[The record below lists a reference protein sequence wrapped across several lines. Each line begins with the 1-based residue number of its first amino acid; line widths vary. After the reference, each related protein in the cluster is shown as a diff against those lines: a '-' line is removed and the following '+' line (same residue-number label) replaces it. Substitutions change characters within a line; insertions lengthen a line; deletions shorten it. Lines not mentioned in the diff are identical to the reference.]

1 VITAAT
7 VTDDES
13 ARRADR
19 FPIGA
24 TITMDDLGEAHHEH
38 VLDALRE
45 SEPLSWLPQLGMWL
59 ATGFA
64 VAREVLGADGTTVD
78 ADANLVRES
87 LGRMM
92 LTSDGGDHKRLRT
105 PFDPA
110 FRQSH
115 VLRRFVEIIN
125 EEVERCI
132 APVRPLRSCD
142 LAPAFATPYAVA
154 MAGRMLGIELDQAAR
169 INEFYE
175 AFAGAMVYDGNPG
188 PQLRANRARAEL
200 DEILRRQ
207 VARLRRVSSDS
218 ITSIVVNAGDET
230 ISEDEVV
237 AQLRVIM
244 FGAIETV
251 QSAIVNTLYLLFE
264 HPDELELVR
273 EDPDLLP
280 NACEE
285 AMRLLPPVS
294 FIERWVV
301 DEFVTGDVV
310 LGQGEFIGVSVLAAN
325 RDASQFNDPLRFD
338 VRRAN
343 ANRGLSFSF
352 GAHHCIGIR
361 LARLEIAAAV
371 RAWLELPGLRVA
383 EAAPPEGFVFRRS
396 PALALSWS

>member
-1 VITAAT
+1 VIAAAM
-7 VTDDES
+7 VSDEES
-13 ARRADR
+13 ARRTAR

-24 TITMDDLGEAHHEH
+24 TVTMDDLGEALHEH

-64 VAREVLGADGTTVD
+64 VSREVLGSDTTTVD

-110 FRQSH
+110 FRQSQ
-115 VLRRFVEIIN
+115 VLGRFVEIID
-125 EEVERCI
+125 EEVERCLV
-132 APVRPLRSCD
+132 PVRSRRTCD
-142 LAPAFATPYAVA
+142 LAPQFATPYAVA

-175 AFAGAMVYDGNPG
+175 AFAGAMVYDGNPE

-200 DEILRRQ
+200 DEILHRQ
-207 VARLRRVSSDS
+207 VARLRREPNDS

-264 HPDELELVR
+264 HPDQLRLVR
-273 EDPDLLP
+273 DDPDLLP

-285 AMRLLPPVS
+285 AMRLIPPVS
-294 FIERWVV
+294 FMERWVV
-301 DEFVTGDVV
+301 DEFVAGDVIV
-310 LGQGEFIGVSVLAAN
+310 GPGEFIGVSALAAN
-325 RDASQFNDPLRFD
+325 RDPLQFDDPLRFHIT
-338 VRRAN
+338 RAN
-343 ANRGLSFSF
+343 ANRALSFSF

-371 RAWLELPGLRVA
+371 RAWLELPGLHVA
-383 EAAPPEGFVFRRS
+383 RAASPEGFVFRRS
-396 PALALSWS
+396 PALALAWS